1 MHSDVTAQII
11 RYLMG
16 EGLITR
22 KMARQMRRTRR
33 TTVGDVVFAVTL
45 TANRRFALAMVLAA
59 AVAGVAQACGWL
71 GGF

>member
-1 MHSDVTAQII
+1 MRSDVTAQII

-33 TTVGDVVFAVTL
+33 TTVGDVVFAATL
-45 TANRRFALAMVLAA
+45 TANRRFALAMLAA
-59 AVAGVAQACGWL
+59 ALVTGVAQACGWL